1 MQEESKAVIMVVDDN
16 PENLG
21 MLFTYLDHAGF
32 AVLLVQDGQNALR
45 QSQETPPDMILL
57 DILMPGLDG
66 FEVCRRL
73 KQHETTRDIPVIFI
87 TALNNTTDKLKG
99 FRIGGVDY
107 ITKPFHHEEVMARLT
122 THLTLRRL
130 QQELEDKNIQ
140 LEEKNI
146 LLDDKNLQLQEANA
160 SKNQFFS
167 ILAHDLR
174 SPLTGLSGIISL
186 MNEGIG
192 TFPMTKL
199 KELLKKSQYICE
211 SLTALLENLLTW
223 ARLQCDTLECRP
235 QPVDIKTVAM
245 VTIELL
251 APQAEQKQIAL
262 RNGITDSHM
271 VYADVQMVNTVVR
284 NLLSNSIKFTQR
296 GGEVMLAVKPETRH
310 LTILVSD
317 TGIGIEAQH
326 LPKLFRIDTK
336 FTRLGTAQENGTGLG
351 LVLCK
356 EFVERNGG
364 RIWVE
369 SQPNKGTTFGFSL
382 PISPSKEPHLS

>member
-1 MQEESKAVIMVVDDN
+1 MQEESKDVIMVVDDN

-32 AVLLVQDGQNALR
+32 TVLLVQDGENALK
-45 QSQETPPDMILL
+45 QSKKTPPDIVLL
-57 DILMPGLDG
+57 DILMPGMDG

-73 KQHETTRDIPVIFI
+73 KQDDVTRDIPVIFI
-87 TALNNTTDKLKG
+87 TALTDTTDKLKG
-99 FRIGGVDY
+99 FRAGGVDY
-107 ITKPFHHEEVMARLT
+107 ITKPFHHEEVTARLT

-130 QQELEDKNIQ
+130 QQELKEKNLQ

-146 LLDDKNLQLQEANA
+146 LLDDKNLQLQAANA

-174 SPLTGLSGIISL
+174 SPLTGLSGMISL
-186 MNEGIG
+186 MSEGIG
-192 TFPMTKL
+192 TFSMTKL
-199 KELLKKSQYICE
+199 KELLKKSQYVCE
-211 SLTALLENLLTW
+211 SFTALLENLLTW
-223 ARLQCDTLECRP
+223 ARLQCDTFECCP
-235 QPVDIKTVAM
+235 QPVDIKTVAR
-245 VTIELL
+245 VNVALL
-251 APQAEQKQIAL
+251 TPQAEQKQIVLHNDIA
-262 RNGITDSHM
+262 DSYM
-271 VYADVQMVNTVVR
+271 VHADFEMANTVVR
-284 NLLSNSIKFTQR
+284 NLLSNSIKFTQP
-296 GGEVMLAVKPETRH
+296 GGEVTLSVKPETQH

-336 FTRLGTAQENGTGLG
+336 FTRLGTAQERGTGLG

-369 SQPNKGTTFGFSL
+369 SGQNKGTTFGFSL
-382 PISPSKEPHLS
+382 PILPSKEPHLH